1 MFYEWDE
8 AKRLRNIDRHRL
20 DFEDVD
26 LLFGGP
32 HITGPAKTVGQEAR
46 MMAVGMIGDVHVTV
60 IYTLR
65 DSNTRVISLR
75 RASYG
80 ERKRYQEIY
89 EGGA

>member
-8 AKRLRNIDRHRL
+8 AKRLSNIDRHRL

-32 HITGPAKTVGQEAR
+32 HIAGPAKTVDQEAR
-46 MMAVGMIGDVHVTV
+46 MMAVGMIEDVHVTV

-65 DSNTRVISLR
+65 GLNTRVISLR

-80 ERKRYQEIY
+80 ERKRYQEVFK
-89 EGGA
+89 GRA

>member
-8 AKRLRNIDRHRL
+8 AKRLKNIDRHKL

-26 LLFGGP
+26 LLVGGP
-32 HITGPAKTVGQEAR
+32 HITGPAKTVSGEAR
-46 MMAVGMIGDVHVTV
+46 MMAVGMIEEVHVTV

-65 DSNTRVISLR
+65 GPNTRVISLR

-80 ERKRYQEIY
+80 ERKRYQELLK
-89 EGGA
+89 GGA